1 MKSTRLGHVAQRF
14 LVNARRRQYACPACG
29 GRELV
34 GVGCRPETH
43 QVSLDRYLLP
53 VLIPAARLW
62 VDRQFFDYRNLG
74 RFNLFVCP
82 TCYFTLDG
90 PVVLKGGE
98 LILEKRF
105 LTFARRAA
113 QGLFPEEGGWPL
125 GAIFWDRVKRQAAKL
140 DAVDWFA
147 HATAGAFLTERSAA
161 AFHDKPQQFNALARM
176 LFHQT
181 DWPATQGLLARLDPL
196 TRHGIVDLLVANSFR
211 SRPLLF
217 ALNEVRLVHLA
228 LIVGRDNE
236 RPFRVA
242 LGGETLADV
251 ARFLLGFHEG
261 RAPMHSAAG
270 SILAVALRM
279 ARFAPNK
286 VDLWWCKQVALLAS
300 EMVIRA
306 GFYDYR
312 DGEVRPHLPEENN
325 EAVRYL
331 NLLLRRELGMNG
343 AVLTKEPEVLRQ
355 ELSQGL
361 NRNVAIARGAGTP
374 AERRASRLS
383 VQIEERIGRRFPP
396 GFVEVHEIPLH

>member
-1 MKSTRLGHVAQRF
+1 M
-14 LVNARRRQYACPACG
+14 
-29 GRELV
+29 
-34 GVGCRPETH
+34 
-43 QVSLDRYLLP
+43 
-53 VLIPAARLW
+53 
-62 VDRQFFDYRNLG
+62 
-74 RFNLFVCP
+74 
-82 TCYFTLDG
+82 
-90 PVVLKGGE
+90 
-98 LILEKRF
+98 
-105 LTFARRAA
+105 
-113 QGLFPEEGGWPL
+113 
-125 GAIFWDRVKRQAAKL
+125 
-140 DAVDWFA
+140 
-147 HATAGAFLTERSAA
+147 
-161 AFHDKPQQFNALARM
+161 
-176 LFHQT
+176 
-181 DWPATQGLLARLDPL
+181 
-196 TRHGIVDLLVANSFR
+196 
-211 SRPLLF
+211 
-217 ALNEVRLVHLA
+217 
-228 LIVGRDNE
+228 
-236 RPFRVA
+236 A

-325 EAVRYL
+325 EAV
-331 NLLLRRELGMNG
+331 
-343 AVLTKEPEVLRQ
+343 LTKEPEVLRQ